1 MRIEI
6 SDTPDLSPKICVFG
20 VGGAGGNAVNNML
33 INGIPGVEFFV
44 LNTDAQALFKSP
56 CENKLQIGA
65 TLTRG
70 LGAGSNPKVGR
81 EAAEE
86 SRNEIKALLEGCN
99 MLFITAGMGGG
110 TGTGASPVIAEIAKA
125 MDILTIAV
133 VAKPFSFEGL
143 QIMKTAE
150 AGLIELE
157 KHVNTLIIIPNQN
170 LFRVSNEKTTLTEA
184 FKMVDNVLLCGV
196 KSITDLIV
204 TPGLINLD
212 FADIYAIMQKK
223 GRAMMGVGIA
233 DGENRAKDA
242 AMAAISNPLLD
253 IPSIKG
259 AKGILVNITGGMDM
273 TLFEVDEAATRV
285 KEEVSKEAD
294 IIFGSAFDP
303 SFEGKI
309 SVSVVATG
317 IGGLEEKD
325 EESDEESDDSIVSAA
340 STHKNEIRR
349 ALKNDTP
356 HISERFLNIEEKFKT
371 SIVLPEPIV
380 PTDEEVGDTLIEDKV
395 EKLDQQKIKKKN
407 KPMGELFDIPA
418 FFRKKNLF

>member
-6 SDTPDLSPKICVFG
+6 SDSSDLSPRICVFG

-33 INGIPGVEFFV
+33 ANGIPGVEFFV

-56 CENKLQIGA
+56 CENKLQLGVN
-65 TLTRG
+65 LTRG

-86 SRNEIKALLEGCN
+86 SRDEIKALLEGCN

-110 TGTGASPVIAEIAKA
+110 TGTGASPVIAEIARG

-143 QIMKTAE
+143 QIMRVAE

-170 LFRVSNEKTTLTEA
+170 LFRVSNERTTLTEA
-184 FKMVDNVLLCGV
+184 FKMVDDVLLSGV

-212 FADIYAIMQKK
+212 FADIYAIMQRK
-223 GRAMMGVGIA
+223 GRAMMGVGVA
-233 DGENRAKDA
+233 EGEKRAEKA
-242 AMAAISNPLLD
+242 AVAAISNPLLD
-253 IPSIKG
+253 IQSIKG
-259 AKGILVNITGGMDM
+259 ARGVLVNITGGMDM

-285 KEEVSKEAD
+285 KEDVSKDAD

-309 SVSVVATG
+309 SVAVVATG
-317 IGGLEEKD
+317 IGEIKESCEKD
-325 EESDEESDDSIVSAA
+325 EQEEQINQSEV
-340 STHKNEIRR
+340 RR
-349 ALKNDTP
+349 AFRNDQINDKFVDIET
-356 HISERFLNIEEKFKT
+356 RFQARN
-371 SIVLPEPIV
+371 IVLPEPII
-380 PTDEEVGDTLIEDKV
+380 PTDDEDSLVDEKVAEVSEKV
-395 EKLDQQKIKKKN
+395 DVQNIKKKN
-407 KPMGELFDIPA
+407 KPIGELFDIPA